1 MGGVS
6 QKLLIGRR
14 ALAGRSRKRGF
25 TLIEV
30 LVVVAII
37 ALVSVGATYG
47 FSLLTKTNLRS
58 ACMKVMAASHFAYNR
73 AVSQGMTVRV
83 VFDLDAGKMSIEE
96 AHGRVQLVR
105 NDDARRREIEDNAEE
120 EEAESASA
128 VDPWEAARAGL
139 EKAQHPTFGAS
150 PFGPIRDAEGESVAR
165 YSPNSIGSG
174 IRIVKMFLPHEPE
187 PRTRGRGAIYF
198 FPGGRT
204 EHCVVQLM
212 DASERVYSVEISALS
227 GRGTVHTEA
236 FEPQSL
242 EDEPG
247 RRSNS
252 ELEE

>member
-1 MGGVS
+1 MNAS
-6 QKLLIGRR
+6 TRHQRTRR
-14 ALAGRSRKRGF
+14 SSRARRRDGF
-25 TLIEV
+25 TLIEI

-37 ALVSVGATYG
+37 GFVAVGATYG
-47 FSLLTKTNLRS
+47 FGLLTRTNLRS

-73 AVSQGMTVRV
+73 AVSQGSTVRI

-105 NDDARRREIEDNAEE
+105 TDDARRRDIEDESEE
-120 EEAESASA
+120 ENPESASA
-128 VDPWEAARAGL
+128 VDPWEAARSGL

-150 PFGPIRDAEGESVAR
+150 PFGPIMDQDGETIAR
-165 YSPNSIGSG
+165 FSPTEIARN

-204 EHCVVQLM
+204 EHCVIQLM
-212 DASERVYSVEISALS
+212 DSGEHVYSVEIAALT
-227 GRGTVHTEA
+227 GRGTVHVEA

-242 EDEPG
+242 VDEQEG
-247 RRSNS
+247 HNSRS
-252 ELEE
+252 ELREP